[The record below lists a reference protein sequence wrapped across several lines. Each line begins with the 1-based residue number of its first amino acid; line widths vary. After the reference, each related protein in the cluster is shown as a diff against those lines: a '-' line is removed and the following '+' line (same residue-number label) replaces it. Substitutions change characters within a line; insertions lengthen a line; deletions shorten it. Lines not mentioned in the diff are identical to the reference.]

1 MPDSPCCCESNP
13 IEFRYAGSDPGRHGA
28 GNSTASVVSG
38 TRRWRVR
45 AISPYLETGNVQALL
60 TTWNLQGRAHC
71 PVCAQ
76 VPALDEADCKSVQ
89 PNRVFLALQG
99 WFHRVCR
106 DGRTSWNAVSH
117 FAGGRA
123 KCDLNIKTCG
133 MPDSSIQLVPSI
145 NFDHLKCRLETP

>member
-38 TRRWRVR
+38 TRRWQVRV
-45 AISPYLETGNVQALL
+45 ISPYLETGNVQALL
-60 TTWNLQGRAHC
+60 TTWNLQGRAHR
-71 PVCAQ
+71 PVCVLKCLRWMKQTMKAYTAQ
-76 VPALDEADCKSVQ
+76 PRFPCLARLVSQDVQ
-89 PNRVFLALQG
+89 R
-99 WFHRVCR
+99 
-106 DGRTSWNAVSH
+106 RTSWNAVSH

-133 MPDSSIQLVPSI
+133 IPDSSIQEEEREI
-145 NFDHLKCRLETP
+145 R